1 MLYFIDHQDHWDSNL
16 GSLSKQN
23 KKLLGDKKALL
34 IQNKLLLDRIGAVRE
49 EATRELAVQIDDL
62 NQKLSKGKWMSHTL
76 YFTVE
81 ILNEFL
87 HMKIKNHH
95 THPTFPKF
103 PASWGLVLT
112 NLTLVPENPVL
123 IFSRYR
129 FKIEQTKPVWNIFLS
144 WICLSKYI
152 SPCSSRDPF
161 SIYLLLIKLR
171 I

>member
-1 MLYFIDHQDHWDSNL
+1 
-16 GSLSKQN
+16 
-23 KKLLGDKKALL
+23 
-34 IQNKLLLDRIGAVRE
+34 
-49 EATRELAVQIDDL
+49 
-62 NQKLSKGKWMSHTL
+62 MSHTL

-129 FKIEQTKPVWNIFLS
+129 FKIEQTKPV
-144 WICLSKYI
+144 
-152 SPCSSRDPF
+152 
-161 SIYLLLIKLR
+161 
-171 I
+171 